1 MPLPLPVT
9 SVLFQEMFRYKDSL
23 VLVFADQNSK
33 ISYLSNLASML
44 DPAFVS
50 ADAVFIK
57 KRQPPSDFP
66 TKP

>member
-50 ADAVFIK
+50 GDAVFRK

-66 TKP
+66 IKP

>member
-9 SVLFQEMFRYKDSL
+9 SVLFQEMFRIKDSL
-23 VLVFADQNSK
+23 VLVFADQISK

-50 ADAVFIK
+50 ADNVFRK

-66 TKP
+66 SNP

>member
-1 MPLPLPVT
+1 MPYLYLLPLF
-9 SVLFQEMFRYKDSL
+9 LDQEMVRNKDSL

-50 ADAVFIK
+50 ADNVFRK